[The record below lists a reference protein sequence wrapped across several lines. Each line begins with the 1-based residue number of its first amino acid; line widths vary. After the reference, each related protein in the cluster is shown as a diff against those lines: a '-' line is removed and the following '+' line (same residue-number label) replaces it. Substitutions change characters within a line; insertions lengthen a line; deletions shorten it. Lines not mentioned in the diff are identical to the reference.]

1 MKVKASKFV
10 YLQKIVFL
18 VLAFF
23 VLNHELFVEGTY
35 ETKGYPLIH
44 LSNNNENIG
53 SVNNLVKNN
62 LINVLSLY
70 ENVKI
75 EGNEAAIDNI
85 AKLEDETKVESIIK
99 GKIQYINKNANSKYM
114 IKYSG
119 FINLYEMIHDHNIYF
134 LIHFLTKNMSGGLVI
149 ILPENLYIDR
159 NEYFK
164 INNLEPKKFANVT
177 NDVLEKRILFA
188 QKVLLNL
195 KLNQAI
201 YFVINNKEVEG
212 IYKNYTSKF
221 SIFDLTRNVSVVPVS
236 NAMSIKKLN
245 AKSLYYFLS
254 NDSININTI
263 FNQKQSDEIFLLTK
277 KKTIVITLDYN
288 VFNVISDFAS
298 HTTSKNSGIILM
310 NELISLFTQV
320 YKKEDINYNILFFFS
335 NYYYGIDNFI
345 DSLNQVFKENI
356 EFVICLDD
364 FNEANAFLHQAD
376 QAKKQNYLSRFYDI
390 LKKKIQSNF
399 KTELKIKKNKIKIN
413 NKHLPNIHEY
423 FVLKNLN
430 SFTLSS
436 KNNNSTFLAKTPLL
450 ENKLKT
456 DNIRKHAK
464 ALFEA
469 LYTYIKPNMK
479 PSENEKE
486 IEYNTTTYTN
496 NIKNNEEINTIDHNL
511 NKYNKFFLYK
521 DDIVKLFNY
530 IKTLINPQDTNNNYL
545 VTDFIIPVDKTL
557 KYTYQTHSKI
567 TFYMVISYLFHYIH
581 FIIVGILTYIL
592 YIFIKYQ
599 NPK

>member
-1 MKVKASKFV
+1 MKIKASKFV

-18 VLAFF
+18 VFF
-23 VLNHELFVEGTY
+23 VLNHELFVKGTY

-62 LINVLSLY
+62 LINLLSLY
-70 ENVKI
+70 DNVKI

-85 AKLEDETKVESIIK
+85 AKLEDETKIESIIK
-99 GKIQYINKNANSKYM
+99 EKIQHINKHTNSIYM

-119 FINLYEMIHDHNIYF
+119 FINLYEIIHDNNIY
-134 LIHFLTKNMSGGLVI
+134 LLLHFLTKNMNGGLVI

-159 NEYFK
+159 DEYFK
-164 INNLEPKKFANVT
+164 INNIDPKKFENVT

-188 QKVLLNL
+188 QKLLLNL

-201 YFVINNKEVEG
+201 YFVINNKEVEN
-212 IYKNYTSKF
+212 IYKNYKSKF
-221 SIFDLTRNVSVVPVS
+221 SIFDLTRSVNVVPVS
-236 NAMSIKKLN
+236 NAMNIKKLN

-254 NDSININTI
+254 NDDININTI
-263 FNQKQSDEIFLLTK
+263 FNQKQSDELFLLTK

-288 VFNVISDFAS
+288 VFNIISDFAS

-335 NYYYGIDNFI
+335 NYYYGIENFT

-364 FNEANAFLHQAD
+364 FNEANVFLHQVE
-376 QAKKQNYLSRFYDI
+376 QAQKQNELSRFYDI
-390 LKKKIQSNF
+390 LKNKIQSNF
-399 KTELKIKKNKIKIN
+399 KTELKVKTSKIKIN

-450 ENKLKT
+450 ETKLKP
-456 DNIRKHAK
+456 NNVRKHVK
-464 ALFEA
+464 VLFEA
-469 LYTYIKPNMK
+469 LYTYIKPNIM
-479 PSENEKE
+479 SNETEKE
-486 IEYNTTTYTN
+486 IEHDTTTYTN
-496 NIKNNEEINTIDHNL
+496 NIKNNEEFNIVDQNL

-521 DDIVKLFNY
+521 DDIVKLLNY
-530 IKTLINPQDTNNNYL
+530 IKTLINPQDTNTNYL
-545 VTDFIIPVDKTL
+545 ITDFKIPIDKTL

-599 NPK
+599 NSK

>member
-164 INNLEPKKFANVT
+164 INNIEPKKFANVT

-201 YFVINNKEVEG
+201 YFVINNKEVEN

-221 SIFDLTRNVSVVPVS
+221 STFDLTRNVSVVPVS

-245 AKSLYYFLS
+245 SKSLYYFLS

-469 LYTYIKPNMK
+469 LYTYIKPTMK

-567 TFYMVISYLFHYIH
+567 TFYMVKEFVSISLLVIYNNY
-581 FIIVGILTYIL
+581 
-592 YIFIKYQ
+592 
-599 NPK
+599 